1 VASQEHSVGV
11 LVVDPEG
18 LDGSCIER
26 YSAVWL
32 QDVNARFDDWAQ
44 KALLSPQS
52 HVKRWYSTGSYLALD
67 VEVHLELKQTMSQV
81 RLWSDFILY
90 VQYFTS
96 M

>member
-26 YSAVWL
+26 YSTVWL

-44 KALLSPQS
+44 KALISPQS
-52 HVKRWYSTGSYLALD
+52 HV
-67 VEVHLELKQTMSQV
+67 
-81 RLWSDFILY
+81 
-90 VQYFTS
+90 
-96 M
+96 